1 MFRDKFEDKNMSLS
15 ELEKMIDYIPNVYKN
30 ELLEL
35 IYVLRAWEILSLRQI
50 EDENL
55 NYYRFIESKIEIKEL
70 SEIFNKLSQEIKL
83 FRTYKLDVEKFED
96 GHLDLIIERLN
107 NTLNLPSIN
116 DAFFLS
122 QFKIDTPSVSNQ
134 IAEMGLKL
142 LVDKRFKTEYS
153 DKEGLFVPYYIP
165 ELYVPFTQGVAYTKF
180 MIGKIYTDSQIP
192 KYSLVAELISICGF
206 ADIEVPDNEV
216 PDNESE
222 DIEFKLSN
230 ALENPSYL
238 DKNNKDKLRKFEHVL
253 SFPPYSIRQKFD
265 YTNDKYNRF
274 IFQKGSVLDIA
285 YFEHILAQT
294 EYRAVV
300 LMPVGFTYRS
310 GNEELFRKYLIEK
323 NYLEGIVQ
331 LPPNLHSATSI
342 ETTFFIINKYRNESS
357 TIPNDVMFINLKD
370 ESFIKREGRQL
381 VFKSVDKIRDIYIN
395 KKEIKNISALI
406 SREEIAE
413 NNYSFAIDKYV
424 VTEKTKKVQKELE
437 KFELIKLEDI
447 ADVRKSQL
455 FKDEERGFEIFEIS
469 PSDFSKAGFTLEC
482 GKIKKIESQ
491 KNRLDTYKLQPYD
504 VLLSTKGTIGK
515 VAIIGKIDKPLI
527 ASQAIQVIRLKED
540 KEEKAII
547 LYMFLKSNIGQTIL
561 TSITSGTVMPQIST
575 VEIKSLGIP
584 KLTEESEKIIF
595 LNFNNEIEM
604 YNKIHH
610 LEQEI
615 EKIHNNFLGVI

>member
-1 MFRDKFEDKNMSLS
+1 MFTDNHTDKTMSLN

-35 IYVLRAWEILSLRQI
+35 IYILRAWEILSLHKI
-50 EDENL
+50 KDENL
-55 NYYRFIESKIEIKEL
+55 NYCTFIESKIEIKKL
-70 SEIFNKLSQEIKL
+70 AEIFNKLSEEIKL
-83 FRTYKLDVEKFED
+83 FRIYKLDVDKFED
-96 GHLDLIIERLN
+96 GYLDLIIDRLK
-107 NTLNLPSIN
+107 NTSKLPSIH

-122 QFKIDTPSVSNQ
+122 KFKIDTPLVSNQ
-134 IAEMGLKL
+134 VAEMGLKL
-142 LVDKRFKTEYS
+142 LVDSRFKTEYANENGFFP
-153 DKEGLFVPYYIP
+153 KYLIQ
-165 ELYVPFTQGVAYTKF
+165 ELYVPFTQGFAYTKF
-180 MIGKIYTDSQIP
+180 MTGQIYTDGQIA
-192 KYSLVAELISICGF
+192 KYSLVAELISLFEF
-206 ADIEVPDNEV
+206 AG
-216 PDNESE
+216 
-222 DIEFKLSN
+222 IEFKLSN

-238 DKNNKDKLRKFEHVL
+238 DNSNKDKLRKFEHVL
-253 SFPPYSIRQKFD
+253 SFPPYSVKQNFD

-294 EYRAVV
+294 KYRAVV
-300 LMPVGFTYRS
+300 LMPVGFTYRT
-310 GNEELFRKYLIEK
+310 GNEELFRKYLIEQ
-323 NYLEGIVQ
+323 NYLEGIIQ

-342 ETTFFIINKYRNESS
+342 ETTFFIIDKYRNESS

-395 KKEIKNISALI
+395 KTEKKNISALI
-406 SREEIAE
+406 SREEIIE

-424 VTEKTKKVQKELE
+424 VTEKTKEVQKELE

-447 ADVRKSQL
+447 ANVRKSQL
-455 FKDEERGFEIFEIS
+455 FKDEEKGLEIFEIS

-491 KNRLDTYKLQPYD
+491 KNRLDTYKLEPYD
-504 VLLSTKGTIGK
+504 ILLSTKGTIGK
-515 VAIIGKIDKPLI
+515 VAIIGEIDKPII

-561 TSITSGTVMPQIST
+561 SSITSGTVMPQIST
-575 VEIKSLGIP
+575 IEIKSLGIP
-584 KLTEESEKIIF
+584 KLTEESEKTIF

-604 YNKIHH
+604 YNKINH
-610 LEQEI
+610 LEKEI
-615 EKIHNNFLGVI
+615 EKIHNNFLEVI

>member
-1 MFRDKFEDKNMSLS
+1 MFTDNYTDKTMSLN

-35 IYVLRAWEILSLRQI
+35 IYILRAWEILSLHKI
-50 EDENL
+50 KDENL
-55 NYYRFIESKIEIKEL
+55 NYCTFIESKIKIKKL
-70 SEIFNKLSQEIKL
+70 AEIFNKLSEEIKL
-83 FRTYKLDVEKFED
+83 FRIYKLDVDKFED
-96 GHLDLIIERLN
+96 GHLDLIIDRLK
-107 NTLNLPSIN
+107 NTLKLPSIH

-122 QFKIDTPSVSNQ
+122 KFKIDTPLVSSQ
-134 IAEMGLKL
+134 VAEMGLKL
-142 LVDKRFKTEYS
+142 LIGNTSNSE
-153 DKEGLFVPYYIP
+153 PYYLK
-165 ELYVPFTQGVAYTKF
+165 ELYVPFTQGFAYSKF
-180 MIGKIYTDSQIP
+180 LNTLIYTDSQTP
-192 KYSLVAELISICGF
+192 KYSLVAELISVCGF
-206 ADIEVPDNEV
+206 ADIAVSAIESR
-216 PDNESE
+216 DNESK
-222 DIEFKLSN
+222 DIEFILSN

-238 DKNNKDKLRKFEHVL
+238 DQNNKDKLREFEYVL
-253 SFPPYSIRQKFD
+253 SFPPYSVKQKFD
-265 YTNDKYNRF
+265 YENDKYNRF
-274 IFQKGSVLDIA
+274 RFHKGAVLDIA

-294 EYRAVV
+294 KYRAVV

-342 ETTFFIINKYRNESS
+342 ETTFFIINKIRNQHALK
-357 TIPNDVMFINLKD
+357 PNDIMFINLKD

-381 VFKSVDKIRDIYIN
+381 VFKSVDEIRDIYIN

-406 SREEIAE
+406 SREEIVA

-424 VTEKTKKVQKELE
+424 VTEKTKEVQKELE
-437 KFELIKLEDI
+437 KFELIRLEDI
-447 ADVRKSQL
+447 ADIRKSQL
-455 FKDEERGFEIFEIS
+455 FKDEEKGLEIFEIS

-491 KNRLDTYKLQPYD
+491 KNRLDTYKLEPYD

-515 VAIIGKIDKPLI
+515 VAIMGKIDKTII

-561 TSITSGTVMPQIST
+561 SSITSGTVMPQIST
-575 VEIKSLGIP
+575 IEIKSLGIP
-584 KLTEESEKIIF
+584 KLTEESEKTIF

-604 YNKIHH
+604 YNKINH
-610 LEQEI
+610 LEKEI
-615 EKIHNNFLGVI
+615 ERIHSNFLGAI